1 MPVVPVS
8 DPMSATQPSS
18 TPMTQSTN
26 SAPSQTNMMMALA
39 TMKDLGRIGQ
49 TKDSMPKLPKRKGK

>member
-1 MPVVPVS
+1 MPIVPVANPMEATS
-8 DPMSATQPSS
+8 PGASPMSQPANGS
-18 TPMTQSTN
+18 
-26 SAPSQTNMMMALA
+26 PSQTNMMMALA

>member
-8 DPMSATQPSS
+8 DPMSATQPGSS
-18 TPMTQSTN
+18 PMSQP
-26 SAPSQTNMMMALA
+26 APSQTNMMMALA